1 MVAYLIGQNRLNP
14 VRLPKLWR
22 QRQVLLT
29 QPPEPLTN
37 LRHPRDLALFLE
49 GFGIEPSHT
58 NLRHPRDLARGEGEG
73 WVVGSGHDQMRR
85 ISEMP
90 LPRSLD
96 SPGLMKSSS
105 GWPSNL
111 MRLA

>member
-14 VRLPKLWR
+14 VRLPKLRR

-37 LRHPRDLALFLE
+37 LRHPRDLA
-49 GFGIEPSHT
+49 
-58 NLRHPRDLARGEGEG
+58 RGEGEG
-73 WVVGSGHDQMRR
+73 WMVGSGHDQMRR

-105 GWPSNL
+105 GWPSL
-111 MRLA
+111 EL